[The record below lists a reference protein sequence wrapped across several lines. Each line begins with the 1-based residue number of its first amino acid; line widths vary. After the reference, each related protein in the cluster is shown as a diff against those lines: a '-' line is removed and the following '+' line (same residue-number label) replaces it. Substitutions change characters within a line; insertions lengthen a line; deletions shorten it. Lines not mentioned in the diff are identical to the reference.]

1 MDNENKW
8 EYDYSSQDKNES
20 GDTGY
25 PNVGS
30 SGMNTANQ
38 YNDPQPEPETA
49 YTAPQTDNGAGGAT
63 PPVHPVQPQDAQP
76 PKKKKKFNGKR
87 VARSAVALVLAA
99 AMGFAG
105 GFVGA
110 KFGGSGK
117 VVIQQVAPSSTAD
130 SASGSDSSITAASSS
145 GTGLNTEQVADLVSP
160 SVVVITT
167 EQVVYSQWSWYGQN
181 QVESGAGSGVI
192 ISSDGYILT
201 CAHVVD
207 GASTITVTIGDKDY
221 TATLVGEDTTSDIA
235 VIKIDADGL
244 TPATVGNSDSL
255 KVGQSVMA
263 VGNPLGELGGTV
275 TGGMISALNRS
286 VTIQGSSSVNT
297 MSLIQMD
304 ASVSPGNSGGGLFNM
319 NGELIGLVNAK
330 SSSSDAEGLGFAIPI
345 NDAIQVAQDLLE
357 NGYVSGRPYMGIT
370 YIAVTDAQTAAQLNV
385 NAYGV
390 YVVDV
395 VQGGP
400 ADKAGLKAGDRIV
413 SIDGTE
419 IAQKDDLGT
428 LMQQHTAGDT
438 LSITVARDGQMQT
451 VSLTLGKKNASNTA
465 AQRSA
470 NN

>member
-145 GTGLNTEQVADLVSP
+145 GSSLTTEQVADLVSP

-207 GASTITVTIGDKDY
+207 GASNITVTINDKDY

-244 TPATVGNSDSL
+244 TPATVGDSDSL
-255 KVGQSVMA
+255 KVGQNVMA

-319 NGELIGLVNAK
+319 NGELVGIVNAK

-345 NDAIQVAQDLLE
+345 NDAIKVAQELLE
-357 NGYVSGRPYMGIT
+357 NGYVTGRPYLGIT
-370 YIAVTDAQTAAQLNV
+370 YLAVTDAQTASQLGV

-390 YVVDV
+390 YVVEV
-395 VQGGP
+395 VKGGP
-400 ADKAGLKAGDRIV
+400 AEKAGLQAGDRIV
-413 SIDGTE
+413 SVDGTE
-419 IAQKDDLGT
+419 IASKDDLGT
-428 LMQQHTAGDT
+428 LMQKHAAGDT
-438 LSITVARDGQMQT
+438 LSITIARDGQMQT
-451 VSLTLGKKNASNTA
+451 VNVTLGEKTASN
-465 AQRSA
+465 S
-470 NN
+470 

>member
-130 SASGSDSSITAASSS
+130 SASGSDSSITAASS
-145 GTGLNTEQVADLVSP
+145 TGSSLTTEQVADLVSP

-319 NGELIGLVNAK
+319 NGELVGIVNAK

-345 NDAIQVAQDLLE
+345 NDAIKVAQELLE
-357 NGYVSGRPYMGIT
+357 NGYVTGRPYLGIT
-370 YIAVTDAQTAAQLNV
+370 YLAVTDAQTASQLGV

-390 YVVDV
+390 YVVEV
-395 VQGGP
+395 VKGGP
-400 ADKAGLKAGDRIV
+400 AEKAGLQAGDRIV
-413 SIDGTE
+413 SVDGTE
-419 IAQKDDLGT
+419 IASKDDLGT
-428 LMQQHTAGDT
+428 LMQKHAAGDT
-438 LSITVARDGQMQT
+438 LSITIARDGQMQT
-451 VSLTLGKKNASNTA
+451 VNVTLGEKTASN
-465 AQRSA
+465 S
-470 NN
+470 